1 MPYNINAIEFNT
13 SSVMDSNLDYTTK
26 DNSSINNSYNASK
39 EIIGAF
45 LY

>member
-1 MPYNINAIEFNT
+1 MPYNVNAIESNT
-13 SSVMDSNLDYTTK
+13 SSIIDSNLDYITK
-26 DNSSINNSYNASK
+26 DNSSIDNSYNTSK